1 VGVPLPMLG
10 KLAPYSAN
18 GSSKH
23 TNMASD
29 GKRLYVSG
37 GDWTYSATD
46 GTWSAPLS
54 NLADWRQDVGAPDAK
69 TLLPVAPH
77 ALQDGAGF
85 EWMQSRKRFLLWP
98 GSYFAY
104 EPAGAPLLD
113 YARGAW
119 LLDPEARTYTQDT
132 RLFGKSGSNTGC
144 LHGGVYDPLRDEI
157 VAVGDDS
164 TTPAVLR
171 WNVETAKATSVP
183 ITVPGRTKGRAC
195 YFRRGKYALIGR
207 KLYAIG
213 LETDGEQIRLPI
225 MLEFDLDTNAVRR
238 CAAPPKGPNAVIT
251 LPDGKRKD
259 QSDDK
264 EMRLVVSHSKVV
276 WPRTYGPEGDIDGIA
291 VYDPKADA
299 WSVDTQVPKV
309 GAFICNAVCSLPD
322 GRVVL
327 AGGVFGKQQTHIW
340 LYEAAA

>member
-1 VGVPLPMLG
+1 MLG

-46 GTWSAPLS
+46 GTWSAALTDLS
-54 NLADWRQDVGAPDAK
+54 TWRQDVGEPNAK

-77 ALQDGAGF
+77 AYQDGAGF
-85 EWMQSRKRFLLWP
+85 EWFEARKRFLFWP
-98 GSYFAY
+98 GSVLPY
-104 EPAGAPLLD
+104 EPVGAPIRD
-113 YARGAW
+113 YSRGAW
-119 LLDPEARTYTQDT
+119 WFDPAAPKYEQDT
-132 RLFGKSGSNTGC
+132 RLFGVEGSGTGC
-144 LHGGVYDPLRDEI
+144 LHGGVLDTVRNEI
-157 VAVGDDS
+157 VALGDDAS
-164 TTPAVLR
+164 TPAVRR
-171 WNVETAKATSVP
+171 WSLATGKESSVP

-195 YFRRGKYALIGR
+195 YFRRGKYARLGR

-213 LETDGEQIRLPI
+213 IETDGENLRIAMMI
-225 MLEFDLDTNAVRR
+225 EVDLDTNAVRR
-238 CAAPPKGPNAVIT
+238 CAAPPMGS
-251 LPDGKRKD
+251 GKL
-259 QSDDK
+259 DDK
-264 EMRLVVSHSKVV
+264 EMRLVVSHGKVV

-322 GRVVL
+322 GRAVL

-340 LYEAAA
+340 LYEAL